1 MEAYRLFKNQEPET
15 KVISLP
21 HTAPEELTLMQ
32 QLMQMGKLVYPTL
45 KGFECIP
52 WNQIRFL
59 EAEGN
64 YTRVHTTGRKT
75 ILSQTLKKIE
85 DQLPARL
92 FFRVH
97 RSYLVN
103 IHYIQA
109 YHSYSDTQ
117 YLLLEN
123 GDSIPVS
130 RSIRSKFK

>member
-52 WNQIRFL
+52 WNQIQFL
-59 EAEGN
+59 EADGN
-64 YTRVHTTGRKT
+64 YTRIHTAVRK
-75 ILSQTLKKIE
+75 IMLSQTLKKFE
-85 DQLPARL
+85 EQLPARL

-97 RSYLVN
+97 RSYMVN
-103 IHYIQA
+103 IQYIKA
-109 YHSYSDTQ
+109 YQSFSDSQ
-117 YLLLEN
+117 YLILE
-123 GDSIPVS
+123 DETSIPVS
-130 RSIRSKFK
+130 RTIRAKFR

>member
-1 MEAYRLFKNQEPET
+1 MEALKLIAKQEPET
-15 KVISLP
+15 RIISLP
-21 HTAPEELTLMQ
+21 HVPVEEISLMQ
-32 QLMQMGKLVYPTL
+32 QLMLMGKLVYPTL

-52 WNQIRFL
+52 WNEIQFL
-59 EAEGN
+59 EADGN
-64 YTRVHTTGRKT
+64 YTRIHTTGRK
-75 ILSQTLKKIE
+75 IMISQTLKKVE

-97 RSYLVN
+97 RSYMVN

-109 YHSYSDTQ
+109 YHSYSDSQ

-130 RSIRSKFK
+130 RAIRSRFK

>member
-1 MEAYRLFKNQEPET
+1 
-15 KVISLP
+15 
-21 HTAPEELTLMQ
+21 MQ

-92 FFRVH
+92 SSVCTEATWSTFITYRHITVIQIHNTCCLKMVIRFR
-97 RSYLVN
+97 
-103 IHYIQA
+103 
-109 YHSYSDTQ
+109 
-117 YLLLEN
+117 
-123 GDSIPVS
+123 
-130 RSIRSKFK
+130 